1 MGAVSKRKQ
10 PMGENM
16 KKIMSAMVL
25 GGAVML
31 GACDGNSAK
40 TCNSETA
47 AKNGD
52 TVVIDFAGYLNGE
65 QFAGGT
71 ANGFSLV
78 LGSGQFVPG
87 FEEQLVCAEKGDVRD
102 VNITFPTDY
111 VPELAG
117 KDVVFKVTVVDI
129 IKAPVVEE
137 VTETTEVVAE
147 PATDAAAEAPAE
159 SK

>member
-1 MGAVSKRKQ
+1 
-10 PMGENM
+10 M

-40 TCNSETA
+40 TCDSETA

-87 FEEQLVCAEKGDVRD
+87 FEDQLICAEKGESRD

-137 VTETTEVVAE
+137 VAEETTEVVAE
-147 PATDAAAEAPAE
+147 PAADAAVETPAE